1 MPQVI
6 QDGAE
11 VCGVPV
17 DQVGS
22 CLVLEEHIKGWYQI
36 RITEELA
43 TCNQTPV
50 LMESLW
56 EVERESS
63 NNKRIVWMED
73 LQRDQAEIWK
83 AKLLKINIVY

>member
-22 CLVLEEHIKGWYQI
+22 CLVLEEHIKGSYSI

-43 TCNQTPV
+43 TCNQTPILV
-50 LMESLW
+50 ESLW
-56 EVERESS
+56 KVGRESS
-63 NNKRIVWMED
+63 NSKRLVWMED
-73 LQRDQAEIWK
+73 LQRDQAEMGK
-83 AKLLKINIVY
+83 AKLLKVNIVY